1 MGNLP
6 KNSGSQALITLDQY
20 DRLGER
26 FISLITIAIAAAFFV
41 SFQLTPPS
49 SDGSTSLLLVVLLLS
64 LAASGLLRYAWAGP
78 EGHGVKRFCFLS
90 ILDTALIY
98 GILAQYALQMT
109 GSLVTLFSM
118 PQSAVLLIL
127 VVIRALRFA
136 IPPVLVVSGS
146 VAAGW
151 VILMGLAAHFE
162 GPTFPHVSTGSTADF
177 LRQMGLSL
185 TAEIAKGGALLFTT
199 VIIALAVHRA
209 RRMIHK
215 TFNLTAD
222 LQEAQTEAEH
232 LALHDPLTGLPNR
245 RYLDRKLQKL
255 IRDRDSERLVGLI
268 HIDLD
273 RFKPINDTYGHKF
286 GDHVLR
292 IVGKI
297 LRDESAHSDFVARI
311 GGDEFVVLRKHVHQ
325 ASDLRDLAGRLVSE
339 ISVPI
344 EVDGHKCRLSA
355 SLGFATVAAGLA
367 DNLLVNAD
375 LATYQA
381 KQAGRNCARAYSTE
395 FHQNFQRN
403 SMKGEE
409 ILNALDDGQFVPY
422 FQPAFDT
429 RTGLLS
435 SIEVLAR
442 WEHPEKGALAP
453 HFFLSF
459 ARDLRVLDRLDRIVI
474 EKGLAASERLAAA
487 GLVIPELSFN
497 ISSLGFDE
505 VQWLAKKCG
514 RSQHLAFEVYDTNVT
529 GKRADEILWAVTLL
543 REHGASITLDGFGG
557 VNGSITSLLNI
568 RPDKIKL
575 DPKII
580 RPMPH
585 SEQARK
591 LVRSLVDIGM
601 SYDADVAAVG
611 VETAVHAGLLK
622 GTHCFEIQGFHLSR
636 PLSEAQLLDTWRS
649 GTLGNAAKNTV
660 LKPGAGSQS
669 PQRAIG
675 H

>member
-6 KNSGSQALITLDQY
+6 ETRGSQALINLDQF

-26 FISLITIAIAAAFFV
+26 FISMVTVAIAAAFFIGL
-41 SFQLTPPS
+41 QLAPASNDAPAS
-49 SDGSTSLLLVVLLLS
+49 PILLLLLLA
-64 LAASGLLRYAWAGP
+64 LTASGVLRYAWAGP
-78 EGHGVKRFCFLS
+78 KGGGVKRFCALS
-90 ILDTALIY
+90 MLDTALTY
-98 GILAQYALQMT
+98 GILAYYALHVT
-109 GSLVTLFSM
+109 GSLASVFTM
-118 PQSAVLLIL
+118 PQSAVLLVL
-127 VVIRALRFA
+127 VAIRALRFT
-136 IPPVLVVSGS
+136 IPPVLIVSAS

-151 VILMGLAAHFE
+151 IFLIGLAAHVE
-162 GPTFPHVSTGSTADF
+162 GTSPSPGPWAAPRDIMHQ
-177 LRQMGLSL
+177 LGLSL
-185 TAEIAKGGALLFTT
+185 SAETAKACTLAFLTA
-199 VIIALAVHRA
+199 IIALAVHRA
-209 RRMIHK
+209 RQAIGK
-215 TFNLTAD
+215 TIGLTVD

-245 RYLDRKLQKL
+245 RYLDRKLQHL
-255 IRDRDSERLVGLI
+255 IRDGDSERLVGLV
-268 HIDLD
+268 HVDLD

-286 GDHVLR
+286 GDHVLG

-339 ISVPI
+339 IAVPI

-355 SLGFATVAAGLA
+355 SLGYATVAAGLA
-367 DNLLVNAD
+367 DTLLVNAD

-403 SMKGEE
+403 SLKGEE

-429 RTGLLS
+429 RTGRLS

-459 ARDLRVLDRLDRIVI
+459 ARDLRVLDRLDRMVI
-474 EKGLAASERLAAA
+474 EKGLAACDRLTAA
-487 GLVIPELSFN
+487 GLAIPELSFN
-497 ISSLGFDE
+497 ISSLRFED
-505 VQWLAKKCG
+505 VQWLTRKCE

-529 GKRADEILWAVTLL
+529 GKQADEILWAVTLL

-591 LVRSLVDIGM
+591 LVRSLIEIGM
-601 SYDADVAAVG
+601 SYDADVSAVG

-622 GTHCFEIQGFHLSR
+622 GTHCFEIQGFHTAR
-636 PLSEAQLLDTWRS
+636 TMSEAELLETWRS
-649 GTLGNAAKNTV
+649 GNLGRAARNTV
-660 LKPGAGSQS
+660 LPSGSGPVA